1 MELRQLTTPT
11 ERQHFARRLTEV
23 RMMKGAGFSETQRS
37 VVGEV
42 HLAYGK
48 LYGLFDENLA
58 GGEMIGGF
66 AMHDLAMFSQ
76 SYPKPDLT
84 HLPPESVFECGELW
98 AVAAGAGRLIRHGGA
113 IIANELGARAL
124 LVYPIL
130 KPWNLSHG
138 YPGFERIGEPTNGLT
153 RVRSRAGK
161 SLCKRWLASARRY
174 SARSERL
181 KNTDSKSST
190 PASGFAFI
198 RRSEFARNGS
208 TRIVCFRRRRCNRPI
223 RGCGKPHNL

>member
-23 RMMKGAGFSETQRS
+23 RMMKGAGFSETHRS

-58 GGEMIGGF
+58 GGEMLGGF

-84 HLPPESVFECGELW
+84 HLPPENVFECGELW

-138 YPGFERIGEPTNGLT
+138 YPGFERAGEPIEWPYARTLEGGKIFVQAMVGEQPAIQCAL
-153 RVRSRAGK
+153 REAEEYGFEVLDAGK
-161 SLCKRWLASARRY
+161 RIRFHTPFGICTKRLDQG
-174 SARSERL
+174 RL
-181 KNTDSKSST
+181 FQAAAVQSSSS
-190 PASGFAFI
+190 PVRQAA
-198 RRSEFARNGS
+198 
-208 TRIVCFRRRRCNRPI
+208 
-223 RGCGKPHNL
+223 

>member
-23 RMMKGAGFSETQRS
+23 RMMKGAGFSETHRS

-58 GGEMIGGF
+58 GGEMLGGF

-84 HLPPESVFECGELW
+84 HLPPDSVFECGELW

-138 YPGFERIGEPTNGLT
+138 YPGFERVGEPIEWPYARTLEGGKIFVQAMVGEQPAIQCALGEAEEYGYE
-153 RVRSRAGK
+153 VFDAGK
-161 SLCKRWLASARRY
+161 RISFHTPFGICTKRLDQSRLFQAAIQLPNSPARQ
-174 SARSERL
+174 A
-181 KNTDSKSST
+181 
-190 PASGFAFI
+190 A
-198 RRSEFARNGS
+198 
-208 TRIVCFRRRRCNRPI
+208 
-223 RGCGKPHNL
+223 

>member
-1 MELRQLTTPT
+1 MELRQLTTPS

-23 RMMKGAGFSETQRS
+23 RMMKGAGFGETHRS

-58 GGEMIGGF
+58 GGEMLGGF

-130 KPWNLSHG
+130 KPWNLSQG
-138 YPGFERIGEPTNGLT
+138 YPGFERVGEPIEWPYARTLDGGKILVQAMVGEQPAIQCALNEAGEYGFEVFDGGKRIHFRTPVGICTKRLDANRLLQAAT
-153 RVRSRAGK
+153 VRPSQP
-161 SLCKRWLASARRY
+161 SARQ
-174 SARSERL
+174 A
-181 KNTDSKSST
+181 
-190 PASGFAFI
+190 A
-198 RRSEFARNGS
+198 
-208 TRIVCFRRRRCNRPI
+208 
-223 RGCGKPHNL
+223 

>member
-11 ERQHFARRLTEV
+11 ERQDFARRLTEV
-23 RMMKGAGFSETQRS
+23 RRMKGAGFSETHRS

-113 IIANELGARAL
+113 IIANELGAHAL

-138 YPGFERIGEPTNGLT
+138 YPGFERVGEPIEWPYARTLEGGKIFVQAMVGGQSAIQCALREAEEYGFEILDDGKRIRFHTPFGICTKRLDQNRLLQAASVQSSNPP
-153 RVRSRAGK
+153 VRQA
-161 SLCKRWLASARRY
+161 A
-174 SARSERL
+174 
-181 KNTDSKSST
+181 
-190 PASGFAFI
+190 
-198 RRSEFARNGS
+198 
-208 TRIVCFRRRRCNRPI
+208 
-223 RGCGKPHNL
+223 